1 MVYTMKFVSKL
12 SGLSKSR
19 LKIIKNSSFESNRIR
34 TRAHAVILSSEGFAI
49 KEIMKICNAA
59 HKSISGWNDGWE
71 MSGFDSLLDAPHTGR
86 LSRIKTNQE
95 EEVIKLVERNPR
107 QLSAVAEE
115 IKQEPGL
122 SISKTTLKRF
132 LKKKDFLGNALENL

>member
-59 HKSISGWNDGWE
+59 HKTISGWNDGWE

-86 LSRIKTNQE
+86 LSKIKTNQE
-95 EEVIKLVERNPR
+95 EVINLVQRNPR
-107 QLSAVAEE
+107 QLNAVLEE
-115 IKQEPGL
+115 IKQELGL